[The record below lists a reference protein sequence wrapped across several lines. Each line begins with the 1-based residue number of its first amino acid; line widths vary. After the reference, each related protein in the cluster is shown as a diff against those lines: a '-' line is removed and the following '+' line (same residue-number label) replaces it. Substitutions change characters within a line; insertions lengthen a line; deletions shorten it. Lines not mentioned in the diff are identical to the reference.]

1 MLIVDLSATGNAKTG
16 ELTIPESLT
25 AKIRM
30 TEYQNTR
37 IPNDRIPTNHIPTSL
52 SYEVDMNEFIAPQF
66 PKFGKTISQPLFPS
80 PAKNGIISMPLSM
93 AVYCLSGGDIAVSL
107 SVGDSL
113 VIDTRASTR
122 KHLEPGDEMVWN
134 GTLNINTNK

>member
-16 ELTIPESLT
+16 ELLIPESLT
-25 AKIRM
+25 AKIRL

-37 IPNDRIPTNHIPTSL
+37 IPNERIPTNHIPTSL

-66 PKFGKTISQPLFPS
+66 PKFEQAVALNAFPS
-80 PAKNGIISMPLSM
+80 PAKHGAISTPL
-93 AVYCLSGGDIAVSL
+93 SL
-107 SVGDSL
+107 SVYCSYDGIAVGLSVGNDL
-113 VIDTRASTR
+113 VIDTRGSE
-122 KHLEPGDEMVWN
+122 KCLEPGDEMVWN